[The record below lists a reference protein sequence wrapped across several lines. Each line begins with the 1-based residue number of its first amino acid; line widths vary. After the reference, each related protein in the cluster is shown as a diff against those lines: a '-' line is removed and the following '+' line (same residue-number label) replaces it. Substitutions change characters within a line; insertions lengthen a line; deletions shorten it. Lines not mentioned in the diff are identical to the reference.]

1 MITPK
6 KAPVPP
12 IGQKQS
18 SQELNKIFPDVDK
31 TIKEEADTFKEL
43 LTLMN

>member
-6 KAPVPP
+6 KAPFPP
-12 IGQKQS
+12 IGQKKS
-18 SQELNKIFPDVDK
+18 SQELHKIFPDVDK